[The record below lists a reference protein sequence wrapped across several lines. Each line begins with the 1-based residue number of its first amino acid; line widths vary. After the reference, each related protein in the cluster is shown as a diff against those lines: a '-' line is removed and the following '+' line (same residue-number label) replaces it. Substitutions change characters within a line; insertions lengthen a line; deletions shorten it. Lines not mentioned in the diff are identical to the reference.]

1 MPLQTLCL
9 TDTILDMPKHVRISL
24 ANKGQILFGA
34 AVVIILTAA
43 LAVVWFRMNALVRQ
57 EQKENARNLANAWLS
72 DMIQL
77 GGALLTF
84 DEMSKQENH
93 DQGLTLTLIR
103 KDEFD
108 LASSNDSFVNEAI
121 RNFETLAER
130 TEHAKPIVNDRNEH
144 YYRYAR
150 AIRHSDLYRIRGG
163 AEAGFDAAL
172 TSKIINNPLEMV
184 LLIRLRSDL
193 AQKQLLLNRV
203 YIILAGLFACL
214 LAIGVFYYITKRII
228 LSPVRVLRDTAEQVA
243 AGDLN
248 IRSDINT
255 GDEFER
261 LSVVFNQMLENL
273 KSNEDQLRG
282 INKSLDLKLGELAET
297 NVALFEANKLK
308 GEFLANVSH
317 ELRTPLNSIVGFAEL
332 LNETLTDYADEKT
345 DKRRRFL
352 ANIIQSSRLLLD
364 LINDLLDLA
373 KIEAGRMDIRVGKM
387 SLADTGEGLI
397 NLIRPQADKKQI
409 TLTLRIPSSIPLIET
424 DAGKFQQI
432 IFNFLSNAV
441 KFTPSEGS
449 ITLSATPFSPD
460 PDHEPSHVRVSVADT
475 GPGIPKDYQK
485 KIFEKFT
492 QLDSTHTRE
501 HSGTGLGLTISME
514 LANLLHSEL
523 ELESEVGKGS
533 TFSLLIPIAFAGEI
547 PETIP
552 SVLPAGETEA

>member
-1 MPLQTLCL
+1 MS
-9 TDTILDMPKHVRISL
+9 KSVRISL
-24 ANKGQILFGA
+24 ANKCQILFGA
-34 AVVIILTAA
+34 AVVLILTAA
-43 LAVVWFRMNALVRQ
+43 LSVVWVRMNALVRQ
-57 EQKENARNLANAWLS
+57 EQHENARNLANAWLG

-84 DEMSKQENH
+84 EEMSKQENV

-108 LASSNDSFVNEAI
+108 LASSNDGFVGKAI
-121 RNFETLAER
+121 LNFETLAES
-130 TEHAKPIVNDRNEH
+130 TEYAKAIVNDRGEH

-150 AIRHSDLYRIRGG
+150 AIRHSDLFRIRGG
-163 AEAGFDAAL
+163 AEAGFEAAL
-172 TSKIINNPLEMV
+172 TSKIINNNPLEMV

-193 AQKQLLLNRV
+193 AQQQLLFNRI
-203 YIILAGLFACL
+203 YIIVAGLFASL

-243 AGDLN
+243 SGDLN

-282 INKSLDLKLGELAET
+282 VNKSLDLKLGELAET

-332 LNETLTDYADEKT
+332 LNETLKEYSDEKS

-387 SLADTGEGLI
+387 SLVDTGEGLI

-409 TLTLRIPSSIPLIET
+409 SLTLRIPTSVPLIQT

-441 KFTPSEGS
+441 KFTPDNGA
-449 ITLSATPFSPD
+449 ITLAASSMSPEPGSD
-460 PDHEPSHVRVSVADT
+460 PTHVRVSVSDT
-475 GPGIPKDYQK
+475 GPGIPKDMQK

-501 HSGTGLGLTISME
+501 HSGTGLGLTISLE

-533 TFSLLIPIAFAGEI
+533 TFSLVIPIVFQGDRGIDSEVVI
-547 PETIP
+547 E
-552 SVLPAGETEA
+552 EQH

>member
-1 MPLQTLCL
+1 MS
-9 TDTILDMPKHVRISL
+9 KSVRVSL
-24 ANKGQILFGA
+24 ANKCQILFGS
-34 AVVIILTAA
+34 AVILILTAA
-43 LAVVWFRMNALVRQ
+43 LAVVWVRMNALVKQ
-57 EQKENARNLANAWLS
+57 EQHENARNLANAWLN

-77 GGALLTF
+77 GSALLSF
-84 DEMSKQENH
+84 EEMSKRENIE
-93 DQGLTLTLIR
+93 QGLTLTLIR
-103 KDEFD
+103 EDEFD
-108 LASSNDSFVNEAI
+108 LAASTDAFISKAI
-121 RNFETLAER
+121 LTFQSLDESKEYAKAIV
-130 TEHAKPIVNDRNEH
+130 TENKVH

-172 TSKIINNPLEMV
+172 TSKIGGDPLAMV

-193 AQKQLLLNRV
+193 AEEQLLFNRV
-203 YIILAGLFACL
+203 YIIFAGLFASL

-332 LNETLTDYADEKT
+332 LTETLADYNDEKS

-373 KIEAGRMDIRVGKM
+373 KIEAGRMDIRIGQM

-397 NLIRPQADKKQI
+397 NLIRPQADKKEI
-409 TLTLRIPSSIPLIET
+409 DLSLRIPTSIPLIQT

-441 KFTPSEGS
+441 KFTPAKGS
-449 ITLSATPFSPD
+449 ITLLASPMCPD
-460 PDHEPSHVRVSVADT
+460 PDSDPTHVRVSVTDT
-475 GPGIPKDYQK
+475 GLGIPKDQQK

-501 HSGTGLGLTISME
+501 YSGTGLGLTISQE
-514 LANLLHSEL
+514 LASLLC
-523 ELESEVGKGS
+523 SEVELDSEPGQGS
-533 TFSLLIPIAFAGEI
+533 TFSLIIPLEFPGQINQ
-547 PETIP
+547 ET
-552 SVLPAGETEA
+552 GETQTA